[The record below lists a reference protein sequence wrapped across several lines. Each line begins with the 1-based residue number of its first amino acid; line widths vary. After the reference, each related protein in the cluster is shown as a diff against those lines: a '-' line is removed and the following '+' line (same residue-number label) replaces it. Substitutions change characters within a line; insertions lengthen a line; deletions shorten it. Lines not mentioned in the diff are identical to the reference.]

1 MEKTTLYRQY
11 AALME
16 QMKLLEE
23 EKETLKASIISEL
36 VKEGTDKVETDWGKF
51 TIAGRTSWKYSD
63 KVTALSERLKLAK
76 IREEEKGIATSTETK
91 YLVYTLNKE

>member
-16 QMKLLEE
+16 QMKLLED
-23 EKETLKASIISEL
+23 EKETLKTEIISQL
-36 VKEGTDKVETDWGKF
+36 GKEGTDKVETDWGKF
-51 TIAGRTSWKYSD
+51 TIAGRKSWKYSD
-63 KVTALSERLKLAK
+63 KVLALSERVKLAK